1 VIVLINKVDRS
12 DAHPE
17 VVLDSI
23 YDLFID
29 LDATEEQIEF
39 PVLYAIGKEGK
50 CGEEPDKLDD
60 DLNKLFELIIKIMPP
75 PRYESEELFQMH
87 VLDLDYSDYLG
98 RLVIGPIV
106 NGRVKK
112 KDQLV
117 LLRGDDKP
125 RPLKVT
131 NIQFYEGVS
140 VKDTE
145 EAFAGDI
152 IILSGIDDVK
162 LGDTI
167 CNANFLK
174 KLPSINVDK
183 PTMSMVFTINTGPF
197 SGQEGKLV
205 QGNKIKERL
214 QKEIMTNVSI
224 ELEIMEESDYFL
236 VKGRGEFQL
245 AILIE

>member
-1 VIVLINKVDRS
+1 MVINKIDRK
-12 DAHPE
+12 DADPE
-17 VVLDSI
+17 KCLDDI
-23 YDLFID
+23 FELFID

-50 CGEEPDKLDD
+50 CGKEPDKLDNN
-60 DLNKLFELIIKIMPP
+60 LHKLFELIIKFMPP
-75 PRYESEELFQMH
+75 PRYENDTEFQMH

-117 LLRGDDKP
+117 LLRGNEKP

-131 NIQFYEGVS
+131 NIQFYEGIT

-167 CNANFLK
+167 CNQNFLK
-174 KLPSINVDK
+174 KLPSIKVDK
-183 PTMSMVFTINTGPF
+183 PTMSMLFTINTGPF
-197 SGQEGKLV
+197 SGLEGKLV

-214 QKEIMTNVSI
+214 KKEAMMNVAI
-224 ELEIMEESDYFL
+224 EIEPSKEADSFI

>member
-1 VIVLINKVDRS
+1 MLINKVDRKDS
-12 DAHPE
+12 HPDD
-17 VVLDSI
+17 VLDDI
-23 YDLFID
+23 FELFID

-50 CGEEPDKLDD
+50 CGEAPDKLDN
-60 DLNKLFELIIKIMPP
+60 DLNKLFELIVNYMPP
-75 PRYESEELFQMH
+75 PRYENDTEFQMH

-131 NIQFYEGVS
+131 NIQFYEGIT

-152 IILSGIDDVK
+152 IILSGIEDVQ

-167 CNANFLK
+167 CN
-174 KLPSINVDK
+174 
-183 PTMSMVFTINTGPF
+183 
-197 SGQEGKLV
+197 Q
-205 QGNKIKERL
+205 
-214 QKEIMTNVSI
+214 
-224 ELEIMEESDYFL
+224 
-236 VKGRGEFQL
+236 
-245 AILIE
+245 